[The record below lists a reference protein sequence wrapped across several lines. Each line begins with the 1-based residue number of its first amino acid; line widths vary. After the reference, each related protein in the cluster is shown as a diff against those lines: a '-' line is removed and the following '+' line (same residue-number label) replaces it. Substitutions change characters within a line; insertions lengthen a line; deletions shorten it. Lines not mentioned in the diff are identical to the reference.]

1 MKTAAGTVR
10 WEHVAGPLR
19 YGAQCNPGAV
29 RLRQAVRQMIAR
41 IPGRNSGSIPCVPE
55 NEKSQAAQVEK
66 IAEIVKRNANAQVA
80 KCNYVKKAK
89 PRLYLAEKKVP
100 PQKHPDDVIF
110 AEMKSETSPNFRRTW
125 AEAPTKVC
133 RRFLREGL
141 NW

>member
-1 MKTAAGTVR
+1 MGAAAGTVR

-89 PRLYLAEKKVP
+89 PRLYLAEKK
-100 PQKHPDDVIF
+100 
-110 AEMKSETSPNFRRTW
+110 SETSPNFRRTW

-141 NW
+141 KWEGGRPLSTDD